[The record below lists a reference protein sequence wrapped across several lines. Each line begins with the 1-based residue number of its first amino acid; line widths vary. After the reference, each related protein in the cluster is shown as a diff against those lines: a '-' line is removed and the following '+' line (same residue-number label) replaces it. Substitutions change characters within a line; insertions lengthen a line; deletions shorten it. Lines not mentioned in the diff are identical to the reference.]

1 MESNRITN
9 AHLKSSELVGS
20 SVRKK
25 TKARAHESVESN
37 KIVKSSAH
45 LKSSELV
52 KSSMMIM
59 MMMNDGDDDDAR
71 PLSCRMS
78 ESIELLTHIAAEM
91 KTPRCGMPE
100 SIQLYA
106 QIGPASKTRKCTM
119 SESTELLTHIDA
131 GRGQDPLED
140 ACLERQRMQEF
151 N

>member
-1 MESNRITN
+1 MC
-9 AHLKSSELVGS
+9 G
-20 SVRKK
+20 RKK
-25 TKARAHESVESN
+25 TRAHESVESN

-100 SIQLYA
+100 SIELYA

-119 SESTELLTHIDA
+119 SESTELLTQIDA

-140 ACLERQRMQEF
+140 ACLERQRMREF
-151 N
+151 NRLFCQIALGDHNV

>member
-1 MESNRITN
+1 M
-9 AHLKSSELVGS
+9 
-20 SVRKK
+20 
-25 TKARAHESVESN
+25 ESN

-59 MMMNDGDDDDAR
+59 MMMNDGDDDDDAR

-100 SIQLYA
+100 SIKPYA

-119 SESTELLTHIDA
+119 SESAELLTQIDA
-131 GRGQDPLED
+131 GRRQDALED
-140 ACLERQRMQEF
+140 ACFGTQEMQ
-151 N
+151 

>member
-1 MESNRITN
+1 M
-9 AHLKSSELVGS
+9 
-20 SVRKK
+20 
-25 TKARAHESVESN
+25 ESN
-37 KIVKSSAH
+37 KIVKSNEH

-59 MMMNDGDDDDAR
+59 MMNDGDDDDDTR

-100 SIQLYA
+100 SIELYA

-119 SESTELLTHIDA
+119 PESTELLTHIDA
-131 GRGQDPLED
+131 GRGHDPLED
-140 ACLERQRMQEF
+140 ACLERPKMREF
-151 N
+151 KRLFCQIALGDHDV

>member
-1 MESNRITN
+1 MC
-9 AHLKSSELVGS
+9 G
-20 SVRKK
+20 RK
-25 TKARAHESVESN
+25 TRAHESAESK

-52 KSSMMIM
+52 KSSMMVM
-59 MMMNDGDDDDAR
+59 MTNDGDDDDDDDTR
-71 PLSCRMS
+71 PLSCSMS
-78 ESIELLTHIAAEM
+78 ESIERLTHIAAEM

-100 SIQLYA
+100 SIELYA

-140 ACLERQRMQEF
+140 ACLEKPKIREF
-151 N
+151 IGLFCQSALGDHNF

>member
-1 MESNRITN
+1 M
-9 AHLKSSELVGS
+9 
-20 SVRKK
+20 
-25 TKARAHESVESN
+25 
-37 KIVKSSAH
+37 KSSAH

-52 KSSMMIM
+52 KSDMMTM

-100 SIQLYA
+100 SIEPYA
-106 QIGPASKTRKCTM
+106 QIGQGSQTRACPM
-119 SESTELLTHIDA
+119 PEFSELLTQTDA

-140 ACLERQRMQEF
+140 ACLERQRMR
-151 N
+151 

>member
-1 MESNRITN
+1 MC
-9 AHLKSSELVGS
+9 G
-20 SVRKK
+20 RKK
-25 TKARAHESVESN
+25 TRAHESVESN

-59 MMMNDGDDDDAR
+59 MMMNDGEIDAR

-78 ESIELLTHIAAEM
+78 ESMERLTHIAAEM

-100 SIQLYA
+100 SIELYA

-119 SESTELLTHIDA
+119 SGSAELLTHIDA

-140 ACLERQRMQEF
+140 ACLERQRMRAF
-151 N
+151 NTLFCQIALG